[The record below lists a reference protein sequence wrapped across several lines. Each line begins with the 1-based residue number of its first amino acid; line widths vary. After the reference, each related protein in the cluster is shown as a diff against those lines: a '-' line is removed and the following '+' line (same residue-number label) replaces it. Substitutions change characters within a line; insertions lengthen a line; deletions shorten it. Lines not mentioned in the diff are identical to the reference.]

1 MVSQRDLNVV
11 IEQINESYAVLLK
24 RIDKLEAKVA
34 SNTTKKEKTF
44 MPMSLVLCGV
54 RGLFHQKV

>member
-24 RIDKLEAKVA
+24 RIDKLEAKIEWDTGAKVA
-34 SNTTKKEKTF
+34 SNTTKKESKEK
-44 MPMSLVLCGV
+44 S
-54 RGLFHQKV
+54 

>member
-24 RIDKLEAKVA
+24 RIDKVEEVNDGTWK
-34 SNTTKKEKTF
+34 
-44 MPMSLVLCGV
+44 
-54 RGLFHQKV
+54 RRYH